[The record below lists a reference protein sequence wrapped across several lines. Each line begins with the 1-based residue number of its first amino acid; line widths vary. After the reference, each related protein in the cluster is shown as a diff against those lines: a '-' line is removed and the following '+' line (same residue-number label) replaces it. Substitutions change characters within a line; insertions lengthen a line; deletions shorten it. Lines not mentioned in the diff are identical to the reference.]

1 MAHDVPNIIV
11 RPLKGP
17 TEYAAC
23 VALQERTWG
32 EGFAERVPATILR
45 IAQEMGGIA
54 SGAFDESGRLLGFV
68 FGMTGW
74 VDRSPVHWS
83 DMLAVAPAA
92 RNSGVGTALKLHQR
106 EMLLERGVEIM
117 RWTFDPLQARN
128 GYLNLSRLG
137 AVARAYGRDY
147 YEQSDSPLHAIIG
160 TDRLIVTW
168 EMAGERA
175 TRRVAGHEMPPGRH
189 DVEHLPLL
197 NPLLAGTPV
206 ECAQPHEVP
215 DVAAVRIAVPTD
227 ISAIRDDDPERALR
241 WRLRTRAAFESAL
254 NTGFEVRELVRAGE
268 VGWYVLVRGSA
279 Q

>member
-1 MAHDVPNIIV
+1 MECAARDIIV
-11 RPLKGP
+11 RPLNGAA
-17 TEYAAC
+17 EYAAC

-68 FGMTGW
+68 FGITGW

-83 DMLAVAPAA
+83 DMLAVAPEA
-92 RNSGVGTALKLHQR
+92 RNCGVGTTLKLHQR
-106 EMLLERGVEIM
+106 AELLARGVEIT

-147 YEQSDSPLHAIIG
+147 YEHSDSPLHAHIG

-168 EMAGERA
+168 ELASERVS
-175 TRRVAGHEMPPGRH
+175 RRLAGHESPPGRD

-197 NPLLAGTPV
+197 NPLLSEDPL
-206 ECAQPHEVP
+206 ECADPHDLP
-215 DVAAVRIAVPTD
+215 DVAAVRIAVPSD
-227 ISAIRDDDPERALR
+227 INAIRDRDPDLALR
-241 WRLRTRAAFESAL
+241 WRLRTRAAFEAAL
-254 NTGFEVRELVRAGE
+254 NRGLEVRELVRAGN
-268 VGWYVLVRGSA
+268 VGWYLLTRGA
-279 Q
+279 TQ